1 LGFLR
6 QSMQKRYNA
15 KENARLNN
23 IQNAKF
29 FVGDT
34 KVVFEELVGR
44 KGVKPDVVFV
54 DPPRKGLDVST
65 INILM
70 EIKPRRVIY
79 ISCNPATLVRD
90 LHLLEEIYEISSIT
104 PVDLFPFTS
113 HVECVAELTK
123 KSSLCSEK
131 LKIEYKFDLKDFEM
145 MENIE
150 HSYFPNENITPAE
163 EVLNWYKKNNLTCI
177 GLKNSNNEI
186 IAFVNILPL
195 NKEVFYDIY
204 EDKINEADVVYNQI
218 EEYED
223 NKSYYIY
230 LSSIS
235 IDKRYRNNYI
245 VIINLLKG
253 CINILNLL
261 FERNI
266 KIEKVMADASTIH
279 GEKICKKLLKMDYIR
294 NTSHESK
301 IYCEDGEKF
310 MKVLKLVEY

>member
-1 LGFLR
+1 
-6 QSMQKRYNA
+6 M
-15 KENARLNN
+15 
-23 IQNAKF
+23 
-29 FVGDT
+29 
-34 KVVFEELVGR
+34 
-44 KGVKPDVVFV
+44 
-54 DPPRKGLDVST
+54 
-65 INILM
+65 
-70 EIKPRRVIY
+70 
-79 ISCNPATLVRD
+79 
-90 LHLLEEIYEISSIT
+90 
-104 PVDLFPFTS
+104 
-113 HVECVAELTK
+113 
-123 KSSLCSEK
+123 EK
-131 LKIEYKFDLKDFEM
+131 LKIEYKFDLKDFKM

-177 GLKNSNNEI
+177 GLRNSNNEI
-186 IAFVNILPL
+186 VAFVNILPL
-195 NKEVFYDIY
+195 NKKVFYDIY

-223 NKSYYIY
+223 NKSYNIY

-235 IDKRYRNNYI
+235 IDKRYRNNYR
-245 VIINLLKG
+245 VITTLLKG

-310 MKVLKLVEY
+310 MEVMSKIKEV

>member
-1 LGFLR
+1 
-6 QSMQKRYNA
+6 M
-15 KENARLNN
+15 
-23 IQNAKF
+23 
-29 FVGDT
+29 
-34 KVVFEELVGR
+34 EE
-44 KGVKPDVVFV
+44 
-54 DPPRKGLDVST
+54 
-65 INILM
+65 
-70 EIKPRRVIY
+70 
-79 ISCNPATLVRD
+79 
-90 LHLLEEIYEISSIT
+90 
-104 PVDLFPFTS
+104 
-113 HVECVAELTK
+113 
-123 KSSLCSEK
+123 

-163 EVLNWYKKNNLTCI
+163 KVLNWYKKNNLTCI
-177 GLKNSNNEI
+177 GLRNSNNEI
-186 IAFVNILPL
+186 VAFVNILPL
-195 NKEVFYDIY
+195 NKKVFYDIY

-223 NKSYYIY
+223 NKSYNIY

-235 IDKRYRNNYI
+235 IDKRYRNNYR
-245 VIINLLKG
+245 VITTLLKG

-310 MKVLKLVEY
+310 TKVIEKMKRV

>member
-1 LGFLR
+1 
-6 QSMQKRYNA
+6 M
-15 KENARLNN
+15 
-23 IQNAKF
+23 
-29 FVGDT
+29 
-34 KVVFEELVGR
+34 EE
-44 KGVKPDVVFV
+44 
-54 DPPRKGLDVST
+54 
-65 INILM
+65 
-70 EIKPRRVIY
+70 
-79 ISCNPATLVRD
+79 
-90 LHLLEEIYEISSIT
+90 
-104 PVDLFPFTS
+104 
-113 HVECVAELTK
+113 
-123 KSSLCSEK
+123 

-177 GLKNSNNEI
+177 GLRNSNNEI

-204 EDKINEADVVYNQI
+204 EDKINEADVVYSQI

-235 IDKRYRNNYI
+235 IDKRYRNNYR

-266 KIEKVMADASTIH
+266 KIEKVMADTSTIH

-310 MKVLKLVEY
+310 TKVIEKMKRV